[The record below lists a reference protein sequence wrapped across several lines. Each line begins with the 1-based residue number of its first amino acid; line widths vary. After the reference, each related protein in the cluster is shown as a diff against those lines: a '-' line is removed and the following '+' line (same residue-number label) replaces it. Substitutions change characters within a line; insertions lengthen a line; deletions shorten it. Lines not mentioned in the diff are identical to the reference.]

1 MAILI
6 AALRPARTRARPD
19 CSPQSAPGPPPGRS
33 ASGANEIGALESALG
48 QVFGHGVDVNRLANH
63 AGDVVGEPKSGAP
76 VSNFPK
82 TAPRALVLYGVVY
95 RTAAQKHAEIGD
107 RPLHRMIA

>member
-1 MAILI
+1 
-6 AALRPARTRARPD
+6 
-19 CSPQSAPGPPPGRS
+19 
-33 ASGANEIGALESALG
+33 
-48 QVFGHGVDVNRLANH
+48 VNQ
-63 AGDVVGEPKSGAP
+63 VGEPKSGAP